1 MSQIPTTQSP
11 EAPPRAAPTSAP
23 PLARLAPALDRHLAD
38 ACRLVAAAPTI
49 ATTVALVA
57 DLDDALDADT
67 AWLACDRRVAELV
80 QEYGVEVW
88 LAQEDQQVRVRI
100 ERYEPALPP
109 LPASAPVPAR
119 GDAAGAPADVA
130 PPAAR
135 RWAGL
140 RRWWRGRGG
149 R

>member
-1 MSQIPTTQSP
+1 MSHIPTTQSP

-23 PLARLAPALDRHLAD
+23 PLARLAPTLDQHLAD

-67 AWLACDRRVAELV
+67 AWLVCDRRVAELV

-109 LPASAPVPAR
+109 LPAPPPAR
-119 GDAAGAPADVA
+119 DDAAVATADVA
-130 PPAAR
+130 PAAR

-140 RRWWRGRGG
+140 RHWWRGRGG